1 MSIGIKAI
9 VLALVVGMAIAAQPA
24 LTQPPAP
31 QPDPQSLSDSP
42 AETLDS
48 DFWIADSEDFR
59 AELLAN
65 QIPLSEWL
73 EQINQSN
80 LDFLCIGE
88 AHTEI
93 HRQFLADHVIP
104 DLEMDVLM
112 LEADPTQVE
121 QIMNAVEAGV
131 ESVGLLGVDIA
142 AIIRSAQAKNPQLQV
157 IGVDETRQQSAWRNL
172 EQIRSERRRLS
183 RDGFISQNIRTYFQ
197 TGTRYV
203 ALFGAGH
210 CAAYDIN
217 LGYSRPFFRHLIQ
230 SVILPEKAENVRVLS
245 SSQANSFKYAMDRA
259 GFSQDTVVLPNTQDI
274 KPTAYNFHWDLKSFL
289 DPYDAVI
296 YFSLP

>member
-42 AETLDS
+42 AEMLDS
-48 DFWIADSEDFR
+48 DFWIADSQDFR

-65 QIPLSEWL
+65 QISLSEWL
-73 EQINQSN
+73 EQINQSD

-88 AHTEI
+88 AHSGI
-93 HRQFLADHVIP
+93 HRQFLADRVIP
-104 DLEMDVLM
+104 NLTIDVLM

-121 QIMNAVEAGV
+121 NILNAVEAGI

-142 AIIRSAQAKNPQLQV
+142 GIIRSAQAKNPQIQV

-172 EQIRSERRRLS
+172 EQIRSERQRLS
-183 RDGFISQNIRTYFQ
+183 RDGFISQNIQTHFQ
-197 TGTRYV
+197 SGTRYV

-210 CAAYDIN
+210 CAAYAIN

-230 SVILPEKAENVRVLS
+230 SVISPEKAKNVRILS

-259 GFSQDTVVLPNTQDI
+259 GFSQDTTVISNTQDI
-274 KPTAYNFHWDLKSFL
+274 KPTAYNFHWDFKSFL
-289 DPYDAVI
+289 DPYDAII
-296 YFSLP
+296 YFSSP